1 VFQAVWEQL
10 PGNISPKWSRLGFA
24 SGPRCLEGVSLPR
37 TIGFTAALDSVGL
50 PQEILGSNAS
60 DSRDL
65 DSVRE
70 TYIHFDED
78 MRDSMRFL
86 NPESLSLLPSNLQ
99 EPLKM
104 LEIEYDVDERHNEIS
119 SHILRNIQIEV
130 VHWNRVGG
138 VAGSTP

>member
-1 VFQAVWEQL
+1 LVQTRRI
-10 PGNISPKWSRLGFA
+10 PG
-24 SGPRCLEGVSLPR
+24 
-37 TIGFTAALDSVGL
+37 
-50 PQEILGSNAS
+50 
-60 DSRDL
+60 DL
-65 DSVRE
+65 DFVRE